1 MIIMNKL
8 LTTLILILFFTG
20 SEVFAQVEYKIVTT
34 IESIVPLG
42 AGRSRMI
49 SSDDP
54 RDFSEFTS
62 ERTEDNKKRNKSKR
76 GDIRVENFNE
86 TKLLNFFN
94 IAGIRFENIAANDA
108 LISSKINSMVEQG
121 WELAFVVSATESD
134 AGKDDG
140 KGIFVTRFIFKR
152 NKPEN
157 QSE

>member
-1 MIIMNKL
+1 MNKL
-8 LTTLILILFFTG
+8 LTSLILILFFTG
-20 SEVFAQVEYKIVTT
+20 SDVLAQVEYKIITT
-34 IESIVPLG
+34 IESIVPNGL
-42 AGRSRMI
+42 GRSRMI
-49 SSDDP
+49 SSDDT

-76 GDIRVENFNE
+76 GDLRVENFNE

-152 NKPEN
+152 NKSQN
-157 QSE
+157 

>member
-1 MIIMNKL
+1 MSKL
-8 LTTLILILFFTG
+8 LTTLILILFFSG

-34 IESIVPLG
+34 VESIVPLG

-152 NKPEN
+152 NKP
-157 QSE
+157 QD

>member
-1 MIIMNKL
+1 MNKL

-49 SSDDP
+49 SSDDS

-152 NKPEN
+152 NKP
-157 QSE
+157 QD

>member
-1 MIIMNKL
+1 MNKL
-8 LTTLILILFFTG
+8 LSSLILTLFFIG
-20 SEVFAQVEYKIVTT
+20 GDISAQVEYKIVTT
-34 IESIVPLG
+34 VESIVPLG

-152 NKPEN
+152 NKP
-157 QSE
+157 QD

>member
-1 MIIMNKL
+1 MNKL

-20 SEVFAQVEYKIVTT
+20 SEVYAQVEYKIVTT

-49 SSDDP
+49 SSDDS

-152 NKPEN
+152 NKP
-157 QSE
+157 QD

>member
-1 MIIMNKL
+1 MNKL

-49 SSDDP
+49 SSDDS

-152 NKPEN
+152 NKPKY
-157 QSE
+157 

>member
-1 MIIMNKL
+1 MNKL
-8 LTTLILILFFTG
+8 LTTLILILFFSG
-20 SEVFAQVEYKIVTT
+20 SDVFAQVEYKIVTT
-34 IESIVPLG
+34 VESIVPLG

-49 SSDDP
+49 SSDDS

-152 NKPEN
+152 NKP
-157 QSE
+157 QD

>member
-152 NKPEN
+152 NKP
-157 QSE
+157 QD